1 MHDPSF
7 PSLEDLDLI
16 EASYR
21 MVNDTSGFD
30 DLLAAWQAKI
40 EASGNGHLLNDA
52 ALSQRLAKFEGLMS
66 GPLLA
71 PNETPIDKTI
81 QDARTPMMVLSPDG
95 AVIALNGLAETRY
108 GLRQGVQTD
117 FSWLSPESQ
126 SDFDRVKA
134 NCTRGGNAEYA
145 IVRLS
150 DTGAAATLAEVFALR
165 PTEDSPPLIAVKA
178 LELPWT
184 PKIEHILCEAFNMTV
199 AEIEVARLM
208 LITRDTTE
216 IAARRGTTVL
226 TVRTQLR
233 SIFAKT
239 ETTAQVD
246 LVRMLSV
253 LCGSQTDHRTAENTV
268 WQDPYYYEAHIID
281 PAGRKIAYSWTG
293 AADGTPAL
301 FVHGPAIGYALPQTL
316 LAHLQAQNVK
326 LIMMHRP
333 GHGYSDPNE
342 GVDSVIASSV
352 AAEALLEHLRIGPC
366 AVIGVTSAATALIHL
381 ARYRPDQA
389 IMVSTLRA

>member
-150 DTGAAATLAEVFALR
+150 DTGAAATR
-165 PTEDSPPLIAVKA
+165 QS
-178 LELPWT
+178 
-184 PKIEHILCEAFNMTV
+184 
-199 AEIEVARLM
+199 
-208 LITRDTTE
+208 
-216 IAARRGTTVL
+216 AAHRGEGVGTTL
-226 TVRTQLR
+226 D
-233 SIFAKT
+233 AK
-239 ETTAQVD
+239 D
-246 LVRMLSV
+246 
-253 LCGSQTDHRTAENTV
+253 
-268 WQDPYYYEAHIID
+268 
-281 PAGRKIAYSWTG
+281 
-293 AADGTPAL
+293 
-301 FVHGPAIGYALPQTL
+301 
-316 LAHLQAQNVK
+316 
-326 LIMMHRP
+326 
-333 GHGYSDPNE
+333 
-342 GVDSVIASSV
+342 
-352 AAEALLEHLRIGPC
+352 
-366 AVIGVTSAATALIHL
+366 
-381 ARYRPDQA
+381 
-389 IMVSTLRA
+389 